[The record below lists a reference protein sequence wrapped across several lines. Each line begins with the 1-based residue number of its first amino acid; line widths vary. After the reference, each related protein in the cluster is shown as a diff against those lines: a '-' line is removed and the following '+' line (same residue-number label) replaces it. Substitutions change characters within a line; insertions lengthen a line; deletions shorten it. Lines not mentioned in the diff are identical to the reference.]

1 MIRCAMSSLLASGLL
16 FAGLSVRA
24 QESPQEEE
32 TKAVAAQQKP
42 QKKETKAVLVLPS
55 GPQLKVQIVFS
66 EYEGNKRIT
75 NLPYTLLVPVTP
87 NGGRNKIRIDDR
99 ISIPFGGG
107 GFQYQNTGTDID
119 CGAKPASEGRYELAM
134 TLDRNWVDMPAEAPA
149 DKSGTSQGDAH
160 PGIVRPPTMRQ
171 FRVEHSV
178 LLRDGQT
185 IETTF
190 ATDPVSGNV
199 IKLEVTLN
207 VLK

>member
-1 MIRCAMSSLLASGLL
+1 MIRFAMSSLLASGLL

-24 QESPQEEE
+24 QENPQEEE

-42 QKKETKAVLVLPS
+42 QREDSKTVATLPS

-75 NLPYTLLVPVTP
+75 SLPYTLLVPVTP
-87 NGGRNKIRIDDR
+87 DGRRNKIRT
-99 ISIPFGGG
+99 GGRMPVATSSG
-107 GFQYQNTGTDID
+107 SFQYIDVGTDID

-134 TLDRNWVDMPAEAPA
+134 TLERNSADAPAEMPA
-149 DKSGTSQGDAH
+149 DKSGTSQGNAH
-160 PGIVRPPTMRQ
+160 PAQAPGPTIRR
-171 FRVEHSV
+171 FRAEHTV

-185 IETTF
+185 IETTL
-190 ATDPVSGNV
+190 ATDPSSDKV
-199 IKLEVTLN
+199 IKVEVTLN